1 MVTPSRTKKRSSR
14 LSELKRMSSS
24 YPSGHLNTF
33 QKDIRVENEKDQDR
47 YIYDVVGDD
56 EDMERIFISEEVG
69 QDVRFVHILDDIEHL
84 DFNVFELKSVS
95 IGNELVIIV
104 NHLMEINEF
113 YTKLNIIKDK
123 FRKYSF
129 IIQKMYNPVS
139 YHNKTHAAD
148 VSQTSYYFLTYW
160 DFYNIGQVTDMEAWV
175 LLVSAMVHDTDH
187 PGVNNLYLVATRDRL
202 ALRYNDK
209 SVLENH
215 HIAWAFNIM
224 LKSKDTWIYENFSN
238 DQFKLYRE
246 YMIDLVLATD
256 NANHNGFVTELK
268 KREASQDFEP
278 SGKDKKLIL
287 SVIIHLADISNPTK
301 PWRLWYKWIDLL
313 FLEFFKQGD
322 KERERGLTIS
332 FLMDRTTTNIAKAQ
346 GGFIDF
352 FVKPAFQLLEFIM
365 PNIALNMKFLDSN
378 KEQWKLLEDSYS
390 VHNDPNVNN
399 REEED
404 IIDESEFDVSNSSS
418 TMNIIQKDLNWR
430 KQSIMIA
437 HKRGTIVKNNGSK
450 NGVTGLESLGKI
462 NNLALMR
469 GISLSSSKN
478 SSAFE

>member
-1 MVTPSRTKKRSSR
+1 MTLT
-14 LSELKRMSSS
+14 
-24 YPSGHLNTF
+24 GTF
-33 QKDIRVENEKDQDR
+33 TMLLVMMKIWIRF
-47 YIYDVVGDD
+47 
-56 EDMERIFISEEVG
+56 FINEEVG
-69 QDVRFVHILDDIEHL
+69 QDVRFARILEEIENL
-84 DFNVFELKSVS
+84 DFNVFELKCVS
-95 IGNELVIIV
+95 TGNELVLII

-113 YTKLNIIKDK
+113 YDKLNIVKEK

-129 IIQKMYNPVS
+129 TIQRMYNPVS

-148 VSQTSYYFLTYW
+148 VTQTSYYFLTFC
-160 DFYNIGQVTDMEAWV
+160 DFYNIGQLTDMEAWV

-215 HIAWAFNIM
+215 HISWAFNIM
-224 LKSKDTWIYENFSN
+224 LKSRDTSIYENFSN

-256 NANHNGFVTELK
+256 NANHNGFLVELK
-268 KREASQDFEP
+268 KREASPDFEP
-278 SGKDKKLIL
+278 GGKDKKLIL

-322 KERERGLTIS
+322 KERERNLPIS
-332 FLMDRTTTNIAKAQ
+332 YLMDRNTTNIAKAQ
-346 GGFIDF
+346 GGFIDH
-352 FVKPAFQLLEFIM
+352 FVKPAYLLLEFVM
-365 PNIALNMKFLDSN
+365 PNISLNMKFLDSN
-378 KEQWKLLEDSYS
+378 KSQWQLLEESYS
-390 VHNDPNVNN
+390 VHNDPNVNF

-404 IIDESEFDVSNSSS
+404 IMDESEFGVSESSS
-418 TMNIIQKDLNWR
+418 SMNIIQRDLQWR

-437 HKRGTIVKNNGSK
+437 QKRGTIGRKSGSK
-450 NGVTGLESLGKI
+450 KNSVSGIDLFGKLPNINILRGL
-462 NNLALMR
+462 
-469 GISLSSSKN
+469 SLSSSKK
-478 SSAFE
+478 SSIVD